1 MNSALIPVS
10 CPNCGALFASRAF
23 HISGNVRGL
32 TLSGNRETC
41 PFCGGMA
48 HIADGVFNV
57 ANNVLSVVSAPNVT
71 KQMLAAFEKAV
82 QVAYANKTAPEQLAK
97 EVEKIDPSFG
107 DAVRK
112 AGASNHLYLA
122 ALLISLAAIKSC
134 SVEVKLDAN
143 RLIEQLT
150 NQPPVVTA
158 SQNPNE
164 K

>member
-1 MNSALIPVS
+1 MES
-10 CPNCGALFASRAF
+10 
-23 HISGNVRGL
+23 
-32 TLSGNRETC
+32 C

-57 ANNVLSVVSAPNVT
+57 ANNVLSVVSAPSVT
-71 KQMLAAFEKAV
+71 KQMLAAFERAI

-112 AGASNHLYLA
+112 AGSFNHLYLS
-122 ALLISLAAIKSC
+122 ALIIFLAAIKSC

-143 RLIEQLT
+143 RLIDQLT
-150 NQPPVVTA
+150 DKQPAVIV
-158 SQNPNE
+158 SQNPN
-164 K
+164 KK